1 MIKSILVCTDGSA
14 YGDVACDYALFL
26 TARLKAH
33 LVGLHVLDSRMLEGP
48 LLSDLSG
55 WVGAQPFSAQL
66 QQFRELMEEKG
77 AAVMRAFSERA
88 AQAGQ
93 DAETRLAMGHP
104 ARAILAEEVGAE
116 LLILG
121 QRGEHAEL
129 IGDLLGSNVER
140 IVRRSFKPCLVT
152 PVAFRPITKILA
164 AFDGSAS
171 SSKALHEAIELA
183 AALAAPLLILTV
195 RTRQDDPPAEAIAEE
210 GLKLARAHVCAAAT
224 FIAAGRPSAT
234 ILETARTQGCDLI
247 VVGAYG
253 HSLIREWIIGST
265 TAHLIHHA
273 AVPVMLVR

>member
-14 YGDVACDYALFL
+14 YGDTACDYGLFL
-26 TARLKAH
+26 AARLKGH
-33 LVGLHVLDSRMLEGP
+33 LAGLHVLDSRMLEGP
-48 LLSDLSG
+48 MLSDISG

-66 QQFRELMEEKG
+66 QQFRELMEAKG
-77 AAVMRAFSERA
+77 AAVVRAFNERA
-88 AQAGQ
+88 TQAGQ
-93 DAETRLAMGHP
+93 DAEARLAMGHP
-104 ARAILAEEVGAE
+104 ARVILAEEVATE

-140 IVRRSFKPCLVT
+140 IIRRSFKPCLIT
-152 PVAFRPITKILA
+152 PAAFRPITKILA

-171 SSKALHEAIELA
+171 ASKALHEAIELA
-183 AALAAPLLILTV
+183 GALAVPLLILTV
-195 RTRQDDPPAEAIAEE
+195 RTGQDEPPAEAVAEE
-210 GLKLARAHVCAAAT
+210 GLKLARAHACAAAR
-224 FIAAGRPSAT
+224 FIAAGRPSAM
-234 ILETARTQGCDLI
+234 ILETARAQGCDLI

-265 TAHLIHHA
+265 TTHLIHHA